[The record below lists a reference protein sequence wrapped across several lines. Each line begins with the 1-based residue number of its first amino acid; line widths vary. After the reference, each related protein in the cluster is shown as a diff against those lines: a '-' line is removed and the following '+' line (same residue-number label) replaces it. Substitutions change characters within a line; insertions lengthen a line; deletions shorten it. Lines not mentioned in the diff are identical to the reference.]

1 LFLAIATTLLLN
13 VDKCRFEAVRR
24 MTVNHDV
31 TGSSPVGGAKENR
44 MNKRK
49 TACSCGSSYI

>member
-1 LFLAIATTLLLN
+1 MILLILSTRIARLAQLVERL
-13 VDKCRFEAVRR
+13 
-24 MTVNHDV
+24 TVNQDV

-49 TACSCGSSYI
+49 TACSCGSSYV